1 MANYPNPNISEPSWE
16 AFREVADRLN
26 MRSASSVI
34 DKIGRLLAGVIGIH
48 NKEGSSNDSQ

>member
-34 DKIGRLLAGVIGIH
+34 DKIGRLLAGVIN
-48 NKEGSSNDSQ
+48 NKEEE